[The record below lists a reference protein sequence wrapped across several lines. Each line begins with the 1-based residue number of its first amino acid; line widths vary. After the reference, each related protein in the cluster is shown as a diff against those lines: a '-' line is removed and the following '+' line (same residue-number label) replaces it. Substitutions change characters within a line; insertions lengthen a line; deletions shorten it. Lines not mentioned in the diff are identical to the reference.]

1 MPIVRD
7 TCPAPAC
14 NLTSCDVHDLCDQ
27 LAAYQAH
34 FTPAF
39 ARRDQVHWADVYLRG
54 LLSSCTRKSIEPM
67 ALHLDVPIRPL
78 HHFIGQ
84 STWAT
89 EPLIAQLQQ
98 LVSESLGHDDG
109 VFLID
114 ESGVVKQGA
123 DSVGVGHQYCGAVGK
138 VARCQVGVYLAYAS
152 RAGYTF
158 LDGQL
163 FVPENWFTDAFADRR
178 CATDLPVTLTSQTKP
193 EIALALL
200 TRARARGHMPGRWV
214 AADALYGNSPAFRDG
229 VAALNLQ
236 YFTAVSC
243 DTLIWH
249 RAVALV
255 EPSISGNRRKPSKL
269 RLKTPTNLPYR
280 VDALAQRLPAA
291 AWTRTTIMAG
301 STGPLVCDTVII
313 RVTEA
318 RAGLPGPRLWLVI
331 RRNVA
336 DPTEIQYALS
346 NAPEDTPVAELVRML
361 GMRWPV
367 ELTFA
372 QGKQEVGLDAYDVR
386 SWQGWHHHMLLVMLA
401 HYFLVW
407 VRVRWSDL
415 APALTLNQVRM
426 VLLSVLPVP
435 LVDAARALELVMY
448 YQRRNHAAYRA
459 HRKRTHKKLA
469 AIATQEAQKRVRYPG
484 RPPKCAPVAA
494 TV

>member
-1 MPIVRD
+1 MHIVRD
-7 TCPAPAC
+7 TSPAPAC
-14 NLTSCDVHDLCDQ
+14 NLTPCDIHDLVDQ
-27 LAAYQAH
+27 LTAYQQH
-34 FTPAF
+34 FASAF
-39 ARRDQVHWADVYLRG
+39 VRRDQMYWADVSLRG
-54 LLSSCTRKSIEPM
+54 LLSNCARKSIEPM
-67 ALHLDVPIRPL
+67 ALHLNVPIRPL
-78 HHFIGQ
+78 PHFIGQ
-84 STWAT
+84 RTWAT

-98 LVSESLGHDDG
+98 LVGESLGQDDG

-114 ESGVVKQGA
+114 ESGVVKHGA
-123 DSVGVGHQYCGAVGK
+123 DSVGVGYQYCGAVGK

-163 FVPENWFTDAFADRR
+163 FVPADWFTDTFADRR

-200 TRARARGHMPGRWV
+200 ARAVARGHVPGRWV

-229 VAALNLQ
+229 VAALDLQ

-243 DTLIWH
+243 DTLIWR
-249 RAVALV
+249 RAVAVV
-255 EPSISGNRRKPSKL
+255 EPPASGNRRKPGKL
-269 RLKTPTNLPYR
+269 RLKTATNLPYR
-280 VDALAQRLPAA
+280 VDALAKRLPAA
-291 AWTRTTIMAG
+291 AWTRTTIMEG
-301 STGPLVCDTVII
+301 STGPLMCDTVII

-346 NAPEDTPVAELVRML
+346 NAPEDTPVAERARML

-407 VRVRWSDL
+407 VRVHWSNL
-415 APALTLNQVRM
+415 APALTRNQVRLF
-426 VLLSVLPVP
+426 LLSVLPVP
-435 LVDAARALELVMY
+435 LVDAVRALELV
-448 YQRRNHAAYRA
+448 
-459 HRKRTHKKLA
+459 
-469 AIATQEAQKRVRYPG
+469 I
-484 RPPKCAPVAA
+484 
-494 TV
+494 

>member
-1 MPIVRD
+1 
-7 TCPAPAC
+7 
-14 NLTSCDVHDLCDQ
+14 LTPHDVHDLCDQ

-34 FTPAF
+34 FVPAF
-39 ARRDQVHWADVYLRG
+39 ARREQAHWADVYLRG
-54 LLSSCTRKSIEPM
+54 LLSSCARKSVEPI
-67 ALHLDVPIRPL
+67 ALHLGVPIRPL
-78 HHFIGQ
+78 QHFIGQ

-89 EPLIAQLQQ
+89 EPLIAQLQR
-98 LVSESLGHDDG
+98 LVGASLGHDDG

-114 ESGVVKQGA
+114 ESGVVKQGV

-163 FVPENWFTDAFADRR
+163 FVPADWFTAAYADRR
-178 CATDLPVTLTSQTKP
+178 CATDLPATLTSQTKP

-200 TRARARGHMPGRWV
+200 TRAIARGHVPGRWV

-243 DTLIWH
+243 DTLIWR

-255 EPSISGNRRKPSKL
+255 EPLASGNRRKPGTV
-269 RLKTPTNLPYR
+269 RLKTATNLPYR
-280 VDALAQRLPAA
+280 VDMLAKRLPAA
-291 AWTRTTIMAG
+291 AWTRTTIMEG
-301 STGPLVCDTVII
+301 SKGTLVCDTVTV

-336 DPTEIQYALS
+336 DPRDIRYSLS
-346 NAPEDTPVAELVRML
+346 NAPEETPPAELARML

-372 QGKQEVGLDAYDVR
+372 QGKQAVGLDAYAVR

-407 VRVRWSDL
+407 VRVRWSDQ
-415 APALTLNQVRM
+415 APALTFNQVR
-426 VLLSVLPVP
+426 LLLVSVLPVP
-435 LVDAARALELVMY
+435 VLDAARALELIIY

-459 HRKRTHKKLA
+459 HRKRTQHKLA
-469 AIATQEAQKRVRYPG
+469 TIAVQEAQKRVRYPG

-494 TV
+494 TC

>member
-14 NLTSCDVHDLCDQ
+14 NLTPCDVHDLRDQ

-34 FTPAF
+34 FAPAF
-39 ARRDQVHWADVYLRG
+39 ARRDQMHWADVYLRG
-54 LLSSCTRKSIEPM
+54 LLRGCARKSIEPI

-78 HHFIGQ
+78 PHCIGQ

-89 EPLIAQLQQ
+89 EPLIAQLQR
-98 LVSESLGHDDG
+98 LVGESLGHDDG
-109 VFLID
+109 VFRID
-114 ESGVVKQGA
+114 ESGVVKHGA

-163 FVPENWFTDAFADRR
+163 FVPADWFTDAFAARR

-200 TRARARGHMPGRWV
+200 TRARARGQGRWV

-229 VAALNLQ
+229 VAALTLQ

-243 DTLIWH
+243 DTMIWR

-255 EPSISGNRRKPSKL
+255 APSMDGNRRKPGKL

-280 VDALAQRLPAA
+280 VDALAKRLPAA
-291 AWTRTTIMAG
+291 AWTRTTIMEG
-301 STGPLVCDTVII
+301 STGPRVCDTVIV

-336 DPTEIQYALS
+336 DPTEIQYSLS
-346 NAPEDTPVAELVRML
+346 NAPEATPATERARML
-361 GMRWPV
+361 GMRWP
-367 ELTFA
+367 
-372 QGKQEVGLDAYDVR
+372 
-386 SWQGWHHHMLLVMLA
+386 W
-401 HYFLVW
+401 
-407 VRVRWSDL
+407 
-415 APALTLNQVRM
+415 N
-426 VLLSVLPVP
+426 
-435 LVDAARALELVMY
+435 
-448 YQRRNHAAYRA
+448 
-459 HRKRTHKKLA
+459 
-469 AIATQEAQKRVRYPG
+469 
-484 RPPKCAPVAA
+484 
-494 TV
+494 